1 MKSPVPRLILL
12 CLVGA
17 ILGQD
22 RPADRPWPK
31 VHPDLARVLA
41 GSKNPDSRLKV
52 WVAFRDKG
60 FAGEAELRK
69 AMAETRTGLGE
80 SCLSRRAKVLG
91 EKALVHFEDLPLARA
106 YAEAVRTKVTAVRA
120 ESRWQNAL
128 SVEASP
134 AEVESLASL
143 PFVAEISPVK
153 GFRRTGEDVAAEVFP
168 WPRGP
173 LYGPAYRQIDQVNVR
188 PLHTAGLS
196 GRGVRVCLLD
206 IGFRKSHQVFRFGR
220 VVAERDFVLKD
231 NDVQRNP
238 NDPSDYSDA
247 HGTATWS
254 LLGGMAPGALIG
266 PAFGADFIL
275 GKTEDGRSET
285 PVEEDYWVAGVEWAE
300 SLGADV
306 VSSSL
311 GYTDWYQFKDM
322 DGRTAVT
329 TRAANRAAA
338 LGVVIVNAAGN
349 DRRTAWGH
357 IIAPADGPEVLAVGA
372 VDDDG
377 RISSFS
383 SPGPTADGRTKP
395 EVCALGVR
403 NFVAASSP
411 TSGDSSYQWGN
422 GTSYATPLVAG
433 VVALLL
439 EAHPDWT
446 PRQVREALLST
457 ASRSGAPDNDY
468 GWGVVNAAAAVLYA
482 PSKTLR
488 E

>member
-1 MKSPVPRLILL
+1 MKRRL
-12 CLVGA
+12 
-17 ILGQD
+17 
-22 RPADRPWPK
+22 
-31 VHPDLARVLA
+31 VLA
-41 GSKNPDSRLKV
+41 LFALGLLAPGTRIPAGDGTPSKISPELRRIMAGAKDEVRPLRV
-52 WVAFRDKG
+52 WVSFRDKG
-60 FAGEAELRK
+60 QKSPDEARRALAEARRGLDERCLR
-69 AMAETRTGLGE
+69 
-80 SCLSRRAKVLG
+80 RRAKTVRGGLLVG
-91 EKALVHFEDLPLARA
+91 EEDVPLAGP
-106 YAEAVRTKVTAVRA
+106 YTQAVRALAVGLRA
-120 ESRWQNAL
+120 ESRWFNAV
-128 SVEASP
+128 SVEAWP
-134 AEVESLASL
+134 DQVERLAAL
-143 PFVAEISPVK
+143 AFVEDLSPVQ
-153 GFRRTGEDVAAEVFP
+153 GFRRTEEPLSLEAFP

-173 LYGPAYRQIDQVNVR
+173 LYGASFRQVDQINVR

-206 IGFRKSHQVFRFGR
+206 VGFRKSHRAFRFGR
-220 VVAERDFVLKD
+220 VIAERDFVLKD
-231 NDVQRNP
+231 GDVQRNLQDP
-238 NDPSDYSDA
+238 NDYSDA

-254 LLGGMAPGALIG
+254 LLGGLDPGRLIG

-275 GKTEDGRSET
+275 GKTEDERSET
-285 PVEEDYWVAGVEWAE
+285 PVEEDYWVAGIEWAE

-311 GYTDWYQFKDM
+311 GYTDWYAFRDM

-329 TRAANRAAA
+329 TQAANRAVE
-338 LGVVIVNAAGN
+338 LGVVVVNAAGN
-349 DRRTAWGH
+349 DRRTAWGR
-357 IIAPADGPEVLAVGA
+357 IIAPADGPEVIAVGA

-403 NFVAASSP
+403 NFIAASSP
-411 TSGDSSYQWGN
+411 ATGDASYQWGS

-446 PRQVREALLST
+446 PGQVREALMKT

-468 GWGVVNAAAAVLYA
+468 GWGIVNATAAVLYTPA
-482 PSKTLR
+482 ADRR